1 MKLQQLL
8 HFILQFQ
15 LPTSSYPPILVSAD
29 YFLSFSLI
37 SRLCLCAGFCLVAQ
51 KIIKFWLFFFFFF
64 FLKNNRCNL
73 KLYFLHMF
81 KMISVGFIFLSN
93 FVSTVFGVYYYFSC
107 DFSVTKQR
115 AYTCSPTDLLYCACL
130 LSDLQLFY

>member
-15 LPTSSYPPILVSAD
+15 LQLPLVL
-29 YFLSFSLI
+29 LSWWVLAIFSL
-37 SRLCLCAGFCLVAQ
+37 SLWFHVYVLV
-51 KIIKFWLFFFFFF
+51 FVWLLRKWLNFDFSSSSFF

-115 AYTCSPTDLLYCACL
+115 ANTCSPTDLLYCARF
-130 LSDLQLFY
+130 LSDLLLFY